1 MRKRGNIK
9 TVYHG
14 YMWNSLLKVES
25 DVYTLKMLDLDS
37 IGLVSSS
44 VVATAFYNI
53 EIEELW

>member
-9 TVYHG
+9 AVYHG
-14 YMWNSLLKVES
+14 YMWNTLLKAES
-25 DVYTLKMLDLDS
+25 DAYTLKMLELDS

-44 VVATAFYNI
+44 VLATAFYNV